1 MNKYV
6 NLLAALAMSVSVS
19 AHAGV
24 ITVSGKT
31 FNDLGGSVVDKSA
44 KLEWM
49 DFTTTLS
56 RTTCSVVK
64 DAGAPVPAGCANFDN
79 VDSIPELDGWRLAT
93 RAETAQLLGNW
104 FGVPVGPYGSGQVSE
119 TLAQQFLSVFA
130 DGASYVRPNFYPD
143 HSNPAQAVG
152 FFVAAF
158 GGPGQYN
165 MDFYNSSIDSTVVG
179 TALVRTA
186 AADVPEPASL
196 ALLGLALPG
205 LLMARRRRR
214 G

>member
-1 MNKYV
+1 MNKYLAMV
-6 NLLAALAMSVSVS
+6 AALAMSASLS

-24 ITVSGKT
+24 ITVSGKH
-31 FNDLGGSVVDKSA
+31 FNDLGSSVVDKSTS
-44 KLEWM
+44 LEWM
-49 DFTTTLS
+49 DFTTMLS

-64 DAGAPVPAGCANFDN
+64 DAGAPVPAGCASFD
-79 VDSIPELDGWRLAT
+79 DIDTIPDLDGWRLAT
-93 RAETAQLLGNW
+93 RAETAQLLSNW
-104 FGVPVGPYGSGQVSE
+104 FGMPIGLYSGGAVSV

-130 DGASYVRPNFYPD
+130 DGADYVRPNFYPD
-143 HSNPAQAVG
+143 EASPTQAIG
-152 FFVAAF
+152 FFLSGY
-158 GGPGQYN
+158 GGVGQYN
-165 MDFYNSSIDSTVVG
+165 MNFYNSNINDTVVG
-179 TALVRTA
+179 TALVRIA